1 MSLDKVKKKK
11 LECCLKDGLEGNIQS
26 DFFGGNFG

>member
-1 MSLDKVKKKK
+1 MSLDKVKKK
-11 LECCLKDGLEGNIQS
+11 LECCLKGGLEGNIQS